1 MKSDTSKRDTI
12 LMGVANFGPG
22 AVTIWDG
29 FRAWLNKKGLP
40 FEYILYNTYDRQISE
55 LLLGHIDV
63 AWNDPGGWVRSR
75 RKADADGMK
84 IEALIMRDADFDV
97 SSVLAVRSDSKY
109 QSLADLK
116 GATIA
121 VGNPN
126 SVESMML
133 PILALKEAGLE
144 PARDYKLLVCGSSD
158 FGYRPWIM
166 DGEVAA
172 AKAVAEGK
180 ADAVGLAEANYQGF
194 SNDGTFSASAMRV
207 LDHTPKY
214 DHCNLTYLESP
225 DSAPKELIDRM
236 KELFLEMSYDDP
248 ELQPFMEL
256 EYVKQWKP
264 ARTTHYG
271 PIYRAWDF
279 AESLP
284 KETLKP
290 VA

>member
-1 MKSDTSKRDTI
+1 MKRDTI
-12 LMGVANFGPG
+12 LMGAANFGPG

-29 FRAWLNKKGLP
+29 FKAWFNKKGLP

-55 LLLGHIDV
+55 LLLGHIDT
-63 AWNDPGGWVRSR
+63 AWNDPGGWIRSQR
-75 RKADADGMK
+75 TAEAEGRKA
-84 IEALIMRDADFDV
+84 EALVMRDADFDV
-97 SSVLAVRSDSKY
+97 ASVLAVRSDSKY
-109 QSLADLK
+109 QNLADLK

-126 SVESMML
+126 SVESTML
-133 PILALKEAGLE
+133 PVLALKEAGLE
-144 PARDYKLLVCGSSD
+144 PARDYKLLVCGSSN

-172 AKAVAEGK
+172 AKAVVEGE
-180 ADAVGLAEANYQGF
+180 ADAAGLAEANYQGF
-194 SNDGTFSASAMRV
+194 SNDGTFAASDMRV

-225 DSAPKELIDRM
+225 DSVPRELIDCM
-236 KELFLEMSYDDP
+236 TELFLEMSYDDP

-264 ARTTHYG
+264 ARTTHYES
-271 PIYRAWDF
+271 IDRAWDF
-279 AESLP
+279 TESLSQ
-284 KETLKP
+284 EILKP
-290 VA
+290 AA

>member
-1 MKSDTSKRDTI
+1 MKRDTI
-12 LMGVANFGPG
+12 LMGAANFGPG

-29 FRAWLNKKGLP
+29 FKAWFNKKGLP

-55 LLLGHIDV
+55 LLLGHIDA
-63 AWNDPGGWVRSR
+63 AWNDPGGWIRSR
-75 RKADADGMK
+75 RTAEAEGKK
-84 IEALIMRDADFDV
+84 IEALVMRDADFDV

-121 VGNPN
+121 VGNPD
-126 SVESMML
+126 SVESTML
-133 PILALKEAGLE
+133 PVLALKEAGLE

-158 FGYRPWIM
+158 LGYRPWIM
-166 DGEVAA
+166 DGEVTA
-172 AKAVAEGK
+172 AKAVVEGK
-180 ADAVGLAEANYQGF
+180 ADAAGLAEANYEAFGK
-194 SNDGTFSASAMRV
+194 DGTIPASAMRV

-225 DSAPKELIDRM
+225 DSVPRELIDRM

-248 ELQPFMEL
+248 ELHTFMEM

-264 ARTTHYG
+264 ARTTHYET
-271 PIYRAWDF
+271 IDRAWDF
-279 AESLP
+279 AESIP
-284 KETLKP
+284 KEILKT
-290 VA
+290 AA

>member
-1 MKSDTSKRDTI
+1 MRRDTI
-12 LMGVANFGPG
+12 LMGAANFGPA

-63 AWNDPGGWVRSR
+63 AWNDPGGWIRSQR
-75 RKADADGMK
+75 TAGVEGRKA
-84 IEALIMRDADFDV
+84 EALIMRDADFDV
-97 SSVLAVRSDSKY
+97 ASVLAVRSDSKF

-121 VGNPN
+121 VGNPD
-126 SVESMML
+126 SVESTML
-133 PILALKEAGLE
+133 PVYALKEAGLE

-158 FGYRPWIM
+158 NGYLPWIM

-172 AKAVAEGK
+172 AKAVLEGK
-180 ADAVGLAEANYQGF
+180 ADAAGLSEANYQGF
-194 SNDGTFSASAMRV
+194 SSDGTFSANDMRV
-207 LDHTPKY
+207 LENTPKY

-225 DSAPKELIDRM
+225 NSAPRELIDRM
-236 KELFLEMSYDDP
+236 TKLFLEMSYDDP

-264 ARTTHYG
+264 ARTTHYES
-271 PIYRAWDF
+271 IDRAWDF
-279 AESLP
+279 TESLAGDILTP
-284 KETLKP
+284 AK
-290 VA
+290 

>member
-1 MKSDTSKRDTI
+1 MKRDTI
-12 LMGVANFGPG
+12 LMGAANFGPG

-29 FRAWLNKKGLP
+29 FRVWLNKKGLP
-40 FEYILYNTYDRQISE
+40 FEYILYNTYDRQTSE
-55 LLLGHIDV
+55 LLLGHIDA
-63 AWNDPGGWVRSR
+63 AWNDPGGWIRSR
-75 RKADADGMK
+75 RAADAEGRE

-97 SSVLAVRSDSKY
+97 SSVLVVRSDSKY

-121 VGNPN
+121 VGTPN
-126 SVESMML
+126 SVESTML

-144 PARDYKLLVCGSSD
+144 PARDYKLLVCESSD
-158 FGYRPWIM
+158 LGYRPWIM

-172 AKAVAEGK
+172 AKAVVEGK
-180 ADAVGLAEANYQGF
+180 ADAAGLSEANYQAFGK
-194 SNDGTFSASAMRV
+194 DGTIPASAMRV

-225 DSAPKELIDRM
+225 DSVPRELIDRM

-248 ELQPFMEL
+248 ELHTFMEM

-271 PIYRAWDF
+271 TIDRAWDF

-290 VA
+290 AV